1 MEVKCPL
8 DKNMNT
14 QSDLSSTNEYFE
26 QFIKDIVKSEVKSVF
41 KSLSDEGVQAGKKDI
56 EKSRRK

>member
-1 MEVKCPL
+1 
-8 DKNMNT
+8 MNT